1 MFLKAKVAAIEFS
14 GDDVRVAV
22 FKTGGGMPK
31 LLEQA
36 ERRAVYET
44 PEDRFD
50 ALVRALDEALS
61 DLESRPAAYV
71 LCIGTEY
78 CLMRAITIPF
88 RGRRR
93 VAAAVCYELEPHL
106 AFPIEELLLDFNI
119 VAEFDGETDVF
130 AVGMRREH
138 LEEQRAILEA
148 AGVDAEAVTVDAA
161 ALTGLWLVSGRRTK
175 GLNAILHVREN
186 ASSIVVVYNKRI
198 AYCRHLPCGAAQL
211 RANPSVAARE
221 VQNSLRGFM
230 AKWRGDGD
238 FDRLHVT
245 GFDFAPEER
254 DAFAETI
261 GLPVENTA
269 LMAKT
274 NRGALS
280 PGNRADGSECN
291 KWEALAGAAVGAAG
305 GPCAVDFRRA
315 EQDLQGVLRGVVA
328 HLMFSSC
335 LALIVLLGWAF
346 HYYQGALRNQ
356 AEAAVIRERIA
367 ELRDEI
373 EAMADQ
379 GLGAEVDIDLFND
392 PSLLDILL
400 EISEKMPGD
409 KVTILDIRVSTP
421 ESQSWWIRIQ
431 GQANDAA
438 AFNEVFENLK
448 TSRLFRV
455 EEEPDRSLQDQKT
468 TFTIRAYRPSE
479 GFHETE
485 S

>member
-1 MFLKAKVAAIEFS
+1 
-14 GDDVRVAV
+14 VAV
-22 FKTGGGMPK
+22 FRTSGGMPK
-31 LLEQA
+31 LLERA
-36 ERRAVYET
+36 ERRAVYDT
-44 PEDRFD
+44 PEERFD
-50 ALVRALDEALS
+50 ALVCALDEALS
-61 DLESRPAAYV
+61 ALESRPAAYV
-71 LCIGTEY
+71 LCVGTEY

-130 AVGMRREH
+130 AIGMRRAH
-138 LEEQRAILEA
+138 LEEQQAILEA
-148 AGVDAEAVTVDAA
+148 AGVDAEAVAVDAA
-161 ALTGLWLVSGRRTK
+161 ALTGLWLVSGKRTK
-175 GLNAILHVREN
+175 GLNAVLHVREN

-211 RANPSVAARE
+211 RENPAVAARE

-238 FDRLHVT
+238 FDRIHVT
-245 GFDFAPEER
+245 GLDFTPEER
-254 DAFAETI
+254 DTFAEAT
-261 GLPVENTA
+261 GLPVEDAA
-269 LMAKT
+269 LIPKPKGGPLSLGDGT
-274 NRGALS
+274 DGA
-280 PGNRADGSECN
+280 ECN

-305 GPCAVDFRRA
+305 GPCAVDFRRT
-315 EQDLQGVLRGVVA
+315 EHDLQGVLRGVVA

-335 LALIVLLGWAF
+335 LALIALLGWAF

-356 AEAAVIRERIA
+356 AEAAVVQERIA

-373 EAMADQ
+373 EAMANQ

-409 KVTILDIRVSTP
+409 KVTILDVRVATP
-421 ESQSWWIRIQ
+421 ETQSWWVRIQ

-448 TSRLFRV
+448 SSRLFRV
-455 EEEPDRSLQDQKT
+455 EEEPDRSLQDQMT